1 MEYLNSICHVV
12 FLKVLPMK
20 SRFCPTL
27 PSVSWLANGR
37 SLVFWSMVHP
47 SYMNEMRKNLLM
59 SPVFCWDH
67 QKLIGLTK
75 ISFFW
80 IFRIFFSFKSS
91 YCILFIN
98 ILRSPKTPRSIRV
111 KIFRLCNEEHNGA
124 ISKILK
130 KLQQVTLQIYL
141 IGTNFSQ

>member
-1 MEYLNSICHVV
+1 MEYLHPICHGV

-67 QKLIGLTK
+67 QKLMVLTK
-75 ISFFW
+75 SSFFG
-80 IFRIFFSFKSS
+80 FPNFFSVLNLIACF
-91 YCILFIN
+91 LIN

-111 KIFRLCNEEHNGA
+111 KIFRLCNQEHNGA
-124 ISKILK
+124 ISKISK